1 MKQLFILFSAF
12 LALSVSPL
20 SAHDAAEDMAGAA
33 KSFLLNLDDAQKA
46 KATYQLDGP
55 EREDWYFIPRPFE
68 GEDAREGLPLKEMR
82 GDQRHLA
89 YALLS
94 SGLSHRGFSTA
105 LHIMSL
111 EQVLWEMEQAP
122 KRDTMM
128 YYFSI
133 YGEPGSDHWGWGVEG
148 HHLSINFTI
157 VDGKVVSG
165 TPSFFASNP
174 GNVPEGPRKGLRVLS
189 EEEDVAR
196 ALVTALDEGQRKVA
210 MVMDKAPRDVLTE
223 AKPKVE
229 SLGDA
234 GIAYGDL
241 NKAQVELLNQLIDV
255 YVHRLR
261 PDVADSDLAKIK
273 EAGMDKIV
281 FGWAGG
287 IKMGE
292 PHYYR
297 VQGPTFILEYANT
310 QNNANHVHA
319 VWRDFDGDFG
329 RDVLAEHLKEHD
341 YKKGE

>member
-1 MKQLFILFSAF
+1 
-12 LALSVSPL
+12 
-20 SAHDAAEDMAGAA
+20 
-33 KSFLLNLDDAQKA
+33 
-46 KATYQLDGP
+46 
-55 EREDWYFIPRPFE
+55 
-68 GEDAREGLPLKEMR
+68 
-82 GDQRHLA
+82 
-89 YALLS
+89 
-94 SGLSHRGFSTA
+94 
-105 LHIMSL
+105 
-111 EQVLWEMEQAP
+111 
-122 KRDTMM
+122 MM

-133 YGEPGSDHWGWGVEG
+133 YGEPGSDAWGWGVEG

-157 VDGKVVSG
+157 VDREVVSG

-174 GNVPEGPRKGLRVLS
+174 GKVPEGPRKGLRVLA

-196 ALVTALDEGQRKVA
+196 ALVTALDDGQRKKAIVA
-210 MVMDKAPRDVLTE
+210 DKAPRDVLTE

-229 SLGDA
+229 PLGDA
-234 GIAYGDL
+234 GIAFGDL
-241 NKAQVELLNQLIDV
+241 NKKQVKLLNQLIDV

-261 PDVADSDLAKIK
+261 PDVADADLAKIK

-287 IKMGE
+287 IAMGE

-329 RDVLAEHLKEHD
+329 RNILVEHFKEHGH
-341 YKKGE
+341 KKGE

>member
-1 MKQLFILFSAF
+1 M
-12 LALSVSPL
+12 ALTVSPL
-20 SAHDAAEDMAGAA
+20 VAHDAAEDMAGAA
-33 KSFLLNLDDAQKA
+33 KSFLLNLDDEQKA

-68 GEDAREGLPLKEMR
+68 GEEAREGLPLKEMR

-94 SGLSHRGFSTA
+94 SGMSHRGFSTA

-122 KRDTMM
+122 KRDTLM

-133 YGEPGSDHWGWGVEG
+133 YGKPGSDAWGWGVEG

-157 VDGKVVSG
+157 VDGEVVSG

-174 GNVPEGPRKGLRVLS
+174 GKVPEGPRKGLRVLA

-196 ALVTALDEGQRKVA
+196 ALITALDEGQRKKA
-210 MVMDKAPRDVLTE
+210 MVADKAPREVLTE

-229 SLGDA
+229 PLGDA
-234 GIAYGDL
+234 GIAFGDL
-241 NKAQVELLNQLIDV
+241 NKKQVKLLNQLIDV

-261 PDVADSDLAKIK
+261 PDVADADLAKIK

-287 IKMGE
+287 IAMGE

-329 RDVLAEHLKEHD
+329 RNVLVEHFKEHD
-341 YKKGE
+341 HKKGE